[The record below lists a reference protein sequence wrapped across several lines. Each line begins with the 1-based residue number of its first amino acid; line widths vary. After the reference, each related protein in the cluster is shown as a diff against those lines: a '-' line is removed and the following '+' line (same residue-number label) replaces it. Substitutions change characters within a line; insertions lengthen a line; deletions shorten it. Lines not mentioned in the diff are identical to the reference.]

1 MNVVIIED
9 EKPAYNRLQKLLKEL
24 LPHVN
29 IPAQLDSIRQT
40 REWFMMSPDV
50 DLVFLDIHLAD
61 GNAFDLLKSVT
72 INAPIIFTTAYDNY
86 TLEAF
91 KTSSID
97 YLLKPLKKEELQQAL
112 EKLNL
117 FKNILS
123 ADTASKS
130 KVSSPQDYK
139 KRFLI
144 RFGEF
149 IKTVPVTEIAYFYS
163 ENKATFAKT
172 IDGRNFPIDQNLD
185 ALEEVL
191 DPQEYFRI
199 NRQYIISVN
208 AIDDMRTYTKARVV
222 VKLNPPVKEVPV
234 VSSERAA
241 DFKLWLAGEL

>member
-1 MNVVIIED
+1 MNILIIED

-24 LPHVN
+24 LPEAQ
-29 IPAQLDSIRQT
+29 IIAQLDSIQQA
-40 REWFMMSPDV
+40 REWFARPTETDI
-50 DLVFLDIHLAD
+50 VFLDIHLAD
-61 GNAFDLLKSVT
+61 GNAFDLMKSVT
-72 INAPIIFTTAYDNY
+72 INAPIIFTTAYDHY

-97 YLLKPLKKEELQQAL
+97 YLLKPLKKEELRQAL

-117 FKNILS
+117 FKNLLS
-123 ADTASKS
+123 AD
-130 KVSSPQDYK
+130 SPSQLKPAPDYK

-149 IKTVPVTEIAYFYS
+149 IKTIAVTEIAYFYS

-172 IDGRNFPIDQNLD
+172 TDGRNFPIDQNLD
-185 ALEEVL
+185 ALEAVL
-191 DPQEYFRI
+191 DPLEYFRI

-222 VKLNPPVKEVPV
+222 VKLNPPVKEAPV